1 MWSSILIYLVNYIFG
16 ADVWSVQLTKN
27 GLKPGHCLETILY
40 TGALMEVPL
49 IFYHIYKSYK
59 DKTGKMRSFFEC
71 IRPLIPL
78 TFFVVVMI
86 LWMNKSPTDIIVND
100 PRAV

>member
-49 IFYHIYKSYK
+49 IFFHIYKVKKNTKCIQETLRLTSLFSLISVLQGQNRQNEK
-59 DKTGKMRSFFEC
+59 FF
-71 IRPLIPL
+71 R
-78 TFFVVVMI
+78 VH
-86 LWMNKSPTDIIVND
+86 
-100 PRAV
+100 